1 LFATI
6 CVSGQQGVGVKKRV
20 IILLLL
26 VLALVFAAV
35 YWWMQRH
42 SVDDSAHLVL
52 YGNVDIRE
60 VRLAFDGAEHVDAIL
75 VEEGDRVDA
84 GQLLATLHTDR
95 LRAERDRV
103 AAELAAAEAEAH
115 AATLSHRRI
124 EQLASQQLASRDDAD
139 VAEAKARVAL
149 ANAEAAEAA
158 LAETDQALKDTHL
171 YAPQAGVIRERVV
184 EPGDFVN
191 QQNPVLTLALTNP
204 VWVRTYLPENR
215 LGQVKPG
222 MHAEIHT
229 DSFPGRVYEG
239 WVGYISPTAEFTPKS
254 VETPELRT
262 RLVYQLR
269 VYACNPDNELRLGMP
284 ATVKLLPE
292 ASSSPPVPAEEQ
304 CAQDASSSP
313 DRP

>member
-1 LFATI
+1 
-6 CVSGQQGVGVKKRV
+6 VKKKAIV
-20 IILLLL
+20 PLLILLA
-26 VLALVFAAV
+26 LASGAA
-35 YWWMQRH
+35 YWWIQR
-42 SVDDSAHLVL
+42 SPTDDNGNLML

-60 VRLAFDGAEHVDAIL
+60 VRLAFDGAEHVAAIE
-75 VEEGDRVDA
+75 VEEGDRVKP

-95 LRAERDRV
+95 LVAERDRV

-124 EQLASQQLASRDDAD
+124 EQLATQKLASRDDAD

-149 ANAEAAEAA
+149 ANAEAARAK
-158 LAETDQALKDTHL
+158 LAETDQALKDTRL
-171 YAPQAGVIRERVV
+171 YAPQAGVIRERIV

-204 VWVRTYLPENR
+204 VWVRTYLPETR

-222 MHAEIHT
+222 MRAEIRT
-229 DSFPGRVYEG
+229 DSFPDRVYEG
-239 WVGYISPTAEFTPKS
+239 WVGYISPTAEFTPKN

-269 VYACNPDNELRLGMP
+269 IYACNPDNELRLGMP
-284 ATVKLLPE
+284 ATVTIIGEESTPTARSSDE
-292 ASSSPPVPAEEQ
+292 RCGHDGSSPS
-304 CAQDASSSP
+304 AQQ
-313 DRP
+313 